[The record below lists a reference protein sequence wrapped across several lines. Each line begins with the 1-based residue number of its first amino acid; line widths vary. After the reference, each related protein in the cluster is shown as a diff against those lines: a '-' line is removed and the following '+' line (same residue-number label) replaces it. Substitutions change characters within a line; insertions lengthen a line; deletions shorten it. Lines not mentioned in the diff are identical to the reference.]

1 MSKQYDLTVIGAGSG
16 GYVAAIRAAQKGL
29 RTAVIEMRDVGGT
42 CLNRGCI
49 PTKSMLHSAHVY
61 RQAKESE
68 LFGVLA
74 GDVSFDFGK
83 ICERRDD
90 VVMKLRTG
98 TERLLA
104 ANGVDIIRG
113 TASIN
118 DANTVTVDC
127 GNAAVNGGAT
137 LNGSTAK
144 SANNAAANDSGNVSG
159 RFLELQ
165 TKHIIIATGSKPNR
179 LPPRLM
185 DIDGVITSD
194 EALTPGSEFHKRVLI
209 LGGGVIGVE
218 FAGMYNDLGCDVT
231 VVDSL
236 PDLIS
241 RTDIEISKNLTKLFA
256 KRGIKVL
263 TPAALTSIE
272 KTGDGLRCVVTH
284 KHAEKDITA
293 DRVLVC
299 VGRSPVTDWLR
310 LQKANAVNIELDER
324 GFIVT
329 DEHLRTSIPNIY
341 AIGDCVKGSVQL
353 AHAASA
359 QGLNAVSRIVGESR
373 AVNTNAIPACVYTNP
388 EIATVGLTDKEAE
401 AAGYSVKVGKYI
413 MSGNGKSIITDEDR
427 GFIKL
432 VFDASNDVLIG
443 AHLMCA
449 RATDIIGEAANAVA
463 NKQTAEQLASIIRPH
478 PTYMEGMTE
487 AVESVFGMAV
497 HVIKGKG

>member
-1 MSKQYDLTVIGAGSG
+1 MNDINGQYDLTVIGAGPG
-16 GYVAAIRAAQKGL
+16 GYVAAIRATQKGL
-29 RTAVIEMRDVGGT
+29 RTAVIEMGDIGGT

-49 PTKSMLHSAHVY
+49 PTKSMLHSAHLY
-61 RQAKESE
+61 RQANESE

-74 GDVSFDFGK
+74 ENVGFDFGK
-83 ICERRDD
+83 ICARRDD
-90 VVMKLRTG
+90 VVMKLRGG

-104 ANGVDIIRG
+104 ANGVDVIRG
-113 TASIN
+113 RASIK
-118 DANTVTVDC
+118 DANTVTVDRQE
-127 GNAAVNGGAT
+127 
-137 LNGSTAK
+137 LN
-144 SANNAAANDSGNVSG
+144 
-159 RFLELQ
+159 

-179 LPPRLM
+179 LPPHMM

-194 EALTPGSEFHKRVLI
+194 EALASGSAFYKRVLI

-218 FAGMYNDLGCDVT
+218 FAGMYNDLGCEVT

-263 TPAALTSIE
+263 TPASLTSIE
-272 KTGDGLRCVVTH
+272 KTGDGLRCAVTH
-284 KHAEKDITA
+284 KNAEKEIIA
-293 DRVLVC
+293 DCVLVC
-299 VGRSPVTDWLR
+299 VGRSPVTDR
-310 LQKANAVNIELDER
+310 LKPQGADAVNIELDER

-329 DEHLRTSIPNIY
+329 DEFLRTSISSIY
-341 AIGDCVKGSVQL
+341 AIGDCVKGSLQL

-359 QGLNAVSRIVGESR
+359 QGLNAVSHIAGEAP
-373 AVNTNAIPACVYTNP
+373 AVNMNAIPACVYTNP
-388 EIATVGLTDKEAE
+388 EIASVGLTDKEAE
-401 AAGYSVKVGKYI
+401 AAGYNVKVGKYI
-413 MSGNGKSIITDEDR
+413 MSGNGKSVITDEDR

-449 RATDIIGEAANAVA
+449 RATDIIGEAANAIA
-463 NKQTAEQLASIIRPH
+463 NKQTAEQLASVIRPH

-487 AVESVFGMAV
+487 AVESVSGTAV
-497 HVIKGKG
+497 HIITQGK